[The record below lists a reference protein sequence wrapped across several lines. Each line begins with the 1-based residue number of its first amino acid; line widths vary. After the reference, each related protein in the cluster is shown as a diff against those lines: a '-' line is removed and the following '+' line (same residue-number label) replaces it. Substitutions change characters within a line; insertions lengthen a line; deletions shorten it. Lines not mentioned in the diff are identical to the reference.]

1 MGDLGDF
8 LFTHWGWT
16 AAGLL
21 LLFLEVL
28 APGTFM
34 LWLGIAALLT
44 ALSTFVFDLG
54 ISLQL
59 LAFALYSA
67 VSVILGK
74 HYFNWSPG
82 ADAAASDLNQPA
94 TRLIGRV
101 VTVIE
106 PVENGR
112 GRVKI
117 ADSPWI
123 AEGPDMAVGTRAKI
137 VSTEGSIVRVEPE

>member
-8 LFTHWGWT
+8 LFTHWGW
-16 AAGLL
+16 AAVGLL
-21 LLFLEVL
+21 LLLLEVL

-44 ALSTFVFDLG
+44 AVSTFVFDLG
-54 ISLQL
+54 MALQL
-59 LAFALYSA
+59 VVFALYSA
-67 VSVILGK
+67 VSVVLGR
-74 HYFNWSPG
+74 HYFKWSPG
-82 ADAAASDLNQPA
+82 SNAAVSELNQPA

-106 PVENGR
+106 PIENGR

-123 AEGPDMAVGTRAKI
+123 AEGPDMPVGMRAKI
-137 VSTEGSIVRVEPE
+137 VATEGSIVRVEPE